1 MVDAG
6 SFDAAVGDAGEKSV
20 AAGEAKVPQ
29 LTDPIVAIA
38 ARAGL
43 AIAAGQDVAML
54 AGEDV
59 VIATG
64 ADASFASG
72 GQVRVHSGQAIGVL
86 GGAIGPGDQ
95 GAGKGLTLIAGQGD
109 VELQAQA
116 DAMQVAAK
124 GDVAIQSKSGHIDW
138 AAAKKIT
145 LATAGGA
152 RIVVEGGNI
161 TVECSGKIT
170 VRAGTKSFVG
180 PDTQATHLPTLPRS
194 SMKFDEKFQL
204 IDEAGDPLKRMR
216 VELTTSDGRSTQVVT
231 DEQGM
236 IPLQQSFSAQR
247 MTIRILGRVRNGPQA

>member
-1 MVDAG
+1 MQLAASIGSSKAAQSRLSEKEAHSPALHTAMKGMVDAG
-6 SFDAAVGDAGEKSV
+6 GFDAAIGDAGEKSV
-20 AAGEAKVPQ
+20 AGGETKVPQ

-54 AGEDV
+54 AGENV
-59 VIATG
+59 VLATG

-116 DAMQVAAK
+116 DTMQVAAK
-124 GDVAIQSKSGHIDW
+124 GDVAVQSKSSHIDW

-152 RIVVEGGNI
+152 RIVIEGGNV

-170 VRAGTKSFVG
+170 VRAATWQLQTCLSPQPMTPMPAEPASLAPT
-180 PDTQATHLPTLPRS
+180 PDRATEHPDRLTAVHPHL
-194 SMKFDEKFQL
+194 
-204 IDEAGDPLKRMR
+204 
-216 VELTTSDGRSTQVVT
+216 
-231 DEQGM
+231 
-236 IPLQQSFSAQR
+236 SA
-247 MTIRILGRVRNGPQA
+247 